1 MLKRAKEAKNKQL
14 SKNELSLNKEIID
27 YSRSAGVNALIP
39 GINNWNTVG
48 SVPLKRGVDR
58 QGQSQTNSISIS
70 NNITQTKLDPPKI
83 TSARNSKYEK
93 LKELENEYY
102 NMGNGLTPGTN
113 CLKFQINFFKY
124 IIFLFKT

>member
-113 CLKFQINFFKY
+113 CLKFQINFIQIY
-124 IIFLFKT
+124 YLFV

>member
-1 MLKRAKEAKNKQL
+1 MLKRAKETKNKQL

-102 NMGNGLTPGTN
+102 NMGNGLTPGRN
-113 CLKFQINFFKY
+113 WLNFRM
-124 IIFLFKT
+124 IIF